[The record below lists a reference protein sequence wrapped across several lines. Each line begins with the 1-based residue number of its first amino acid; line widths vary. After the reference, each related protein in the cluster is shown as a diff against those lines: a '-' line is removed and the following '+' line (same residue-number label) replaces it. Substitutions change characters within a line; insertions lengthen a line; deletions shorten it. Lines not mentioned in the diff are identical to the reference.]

1 MAILDRVKFDG
12 LKSRNW
18 IIYKYP
24 SEKLV
29 FGTQLIVSEGQVAI
43 FVKSGKVTDIF
54 TPGNYI
60 LHTNNL
66 PILQGLINM
75 PYGGNTPFTA
85 EIYFV
90 NTTTKLDLF
99 WGTSDPIQLIDP
111 KYFVKLRVR
120 AFGQTAL
127 KLNDYRMFFTELIGG
142 MTQNDIVNYD
152 KIKNFYKAIIVT
164 KVKTIIADTII
175 KNKISPL
182 EIATELENIS
192 ERVKE
197 KITEELKKYG
207 FSVINFYVS
216 SINFPDEDFEKI
228 NKILQD
234 KAAFEIMGDGRY
246 ATKRSF
252 DVYEGAANNENG
264 VAGAF
269 VAGGIGIGA
278 GIGIANTMNNNVV
291 SPGQNAGFI
300 ECNVCHAQVP
310 SSSKFCNECG
320 ARVEKTIIAC
330 SKCGTKNPVGSRFC
344 VQCGNNLLIKKCVC
358 GSEIE
363 GNIKFCSNCGRKV
376 E

>member
-344 VQCGNNLLIKKCVC
+344 VECGNNLLIKKCVC

>member
-66 PILQGLINM
+66 PVLQGLINM
-75 PYGGNTPFTA
+75 PYGGNSPFTA

-344 VQCGNNLLIKKCVC
+344 VECGNNLLIKKCVC

>member
-192 ERVKE
+192 EKVKE

-344 VQCGNNLLIKKCVC
+344 VECGNNLLIKKCVC

>member
-43 FVKSGKVTDIF
+43 FVKSGKICDIF
-54 TPGNYI
+54 TSGSYI
-60 LHTNNL
+60 LDANNL
-66 PILQGLINM
+66 PILQRIINM
-75 PYGGNTPFTA
+75 PYGGKTPFTA

-90 NTTTKLDLF
+90 NITTKLDVL

-127 KLNDYRMFFTELIGG
+127 KLKDYRIFFTELIGG
-142 MTQNDIVNYD
+142 MAQNDIVNYD
-152 KIKNFYKAIIVT
+152 KINDFYKGIVVT
-164 KVKTIIADTII
+164 KVKTIIADTVI
-175 KNKISPL
+175 KNKISAL
-182 EIATELENIS
+182 EISPELENIS
-192 ERVKE
+192 QKVKE
-197 KITEELKKYG
+197 RISGEFEKYG
-207 FSVINFYVS
+207 FEVVNFFIS
-216 SINFPDEDFEKI
+216 SINFPDQDFEKI
-228 NKILQD
+228 NKLLED
-234 KAAFEIMGDGRY
+234 RAAFEIIGDGRY

-269 VAGGIGIGA
+269 VAGGLGIGA
-278 GIGIANTMNNNVV
+278 GLGIAENMNNNIVAL
-291 SPGQNAGFI
+291 GQNVKFI
-300 ECNVCHAQVP
+300 ECPVCHAQVS
-310 SSSKFCNECG
+310 SSSKFCSECG
-320 ARVEKTIIAC
+320 TTIEKPVVVC
-330 SKCGTKNPVGSRFC
+330 SKCGAENLAGARFC
-344 VQCGNNLLIKKCVC
+344 SECGNNLVVKKCEC
-358 GSEIE
+358 GAELESSA
-363 GNIKFCSNCGRKV
+363 KFCPNCGRKV

>member
-12 LKSRNW
+12 LRSRNW

-29 FGTQLIVSEGQVAI
+29 FGTQLIVSEGQAAI
-43 FVKSGKVTDIF
+43 FLKSGRICDIF

-60 LHTNNL
+60 LDTNNL
-66 PILQGLINM
+66 PILQRFINI
-75 PYGGNTPFTA
+75 PYGGKTPFTA

-90 NTTTKLDLF
+90 NTTTKLDVC

-127 KLNDYRMFFTELIGG
+127 KLKNYRMFFTELIGG
-142 MTQNDIVNYD
+142 MAQNDIINYD
-152 KIKNFYKAIIVT
+152 KINNFYKAIVVT

-175 KNKISPL
+175 KNKISAL
-182 EIATELENIS
+182 EISTELENIS
-192 ERVKE
+192 KKVKE
-197 KITEELKKYG
+197 KLTEEFEKYG
-207 FSVINFYVS
+207 FSVVNFYIS

-228 NKILQD
+228 NKILED
-234 KAAFEIMGDGRY
+234 RAAFEIMGDGRY

-269 VAGGIGIGA
+269 AAGGLGMGA
-278 GIGIANTMNNNVV
+278 GIGIANSMNNTVV
-291 SPGQNAGFI
+291 PPGQNAGFI
-300 ECNVCHAQVP
+300 ECYLCHAQVP
-310 SSSKFCNECG
+310 SNSKF
-320 ARVEKTIIAC
+320 C
-330 SKCGTKNPVGSRFC
+330 SKCGGKIEKPVIVCSKCGAKNPADSRFC
-344 VQCGNNLLIKKCVC
+344 GECGNNLVTKKCVC
-358 GSEIE
+358 GSAIE
-363 GNIKFCSNCGRKV
+363 GNVKFCPNCGRKV